1 MTKATVERSCHKATV
16 GIIGNGFVGNA
27 VYQNVRDKVETKI
40 YDVDKNRSLNTFD
53 EVLQQEYVFVCVPTP
68 MKVDGSCDLSILEK
82 LFEDIS
88 NKDLDFLEERTFII
102 KSTVPIGTTKKLVE
116 KYPLLWIVHNPEFL
130 TARNAVSDLAEADR
144 TVIGGDPLL
153 TGRVAKLYWG
163 YVYWGQEPNIIQCS
177 SDESEAIKYFSNV
190 FLAYKVA
197 YFNKVYDVCEK
208 LGMEYKNVRKGI
220 TTDPRIG
227 ESHTQVPGID
237 NDRGFGGTCF
247 PKDLNSLIHQ
257 MESHDIN
264 ADMLTEVWLYN
275 ESIRKVIDWV
285 VI

>member
-1 MTKATVERSCHKATV
+1 MKKV

-27 VYQNVRDKVETKI
+27 VYQNVRDKAETKV
-40 YDVDKNRSLNTFD
+40 YDVDRNRSLNTFE
-53 EVLQQEYVFVCVPTP
+53 EVLQQEYIFVCVPTP
-68 MKVDGSCDLSILEK
+68 MKKDGSCDLSILEK

-88 NKDLDFLEERTFII
+88 NKDLELFEERTFII

-144 TVIGGDPLL
+144 TVIGGKSLL
-153 TGRVAKLYWG
+153 TSRVAQLYWG
-163 YVYWGQEPNIIQCS
+163 YVYYGEDHNIIQCS
-177 SDESEAIKYFSNV
+177 SDESEAIKYFSNT

-208 LGMEYKNVRKGI
+208 LGMDYKNLRKGI

-247 PKDLNSLIHQ
+247 PKDLNSLITQ
-257 MESHDIN
+257 FEERNIN
-264 ADMLTEVWLYN
+264 CDMLKEVWLYN
-275 ESIRKVIDWV
+275 ESIRTVIDWPV
-285 VI
+285 T

>member
-1 MTKATVERSCHKATV
+1 MKKV

-27 VYQNVRDKVETKI
+27 VYQNVRDKAETKV
-40 YDVDKNRSLNTFD
+40 YDVDRNRSLNTFE
-53 EVLQQEYVFVCVPTP
+53 EVLQQEYIFVCVPTP
-68 MKVDGSCDLSILEK
+68 MKKDGSCDLSILEK

-88 NKDLDFLEERTFII
+88 NKDLELFEERTFII

-130 TARNAVSDLAEADR
+130 TARNAVNDLAKADR
-144 TVIGGDPLL
+144 TIIGGDSLL

-163 YVYWGQEPNIIQCS
+163 YVYYGQDPEIIQCS

-227 ESHTQVPGID
+227 KSHTQVPGID

-285 VI
+285 VT

>member
-1 MTKATVERSCHKATV
+1 MMDNKKATV

-40 YDVDKNRSLNTFD
+40 YDVDKNRSLNTFE
-53 EVLQQEYVFVCVPTP
+53 EVLQQEYIFVCVPTP
-68 MKVDGSCDLSILEK
+68 MKADGSCDLSILEK

-88 NKDLDFLEERTFII
+88 SKELDFMEERTFII

-130 TARNAVSDLAEADR
+130 TARNAVSDLAKADR
-144 TVIGGDPLL
+144 TVIGGDPNL
-153 TGRVAKLYWG
+153 TARVAKLYWG
-163 YVYWGQEPNIIQCS
+163 YVYWGQDDLNIIQTT
-177 SDESEAIKYFSNV
+177 SDESEAIKYFSNT

-208 LGMEYKNVRKGI
+208 LGMDYKNLRKGI

-285 VI
+285 VT